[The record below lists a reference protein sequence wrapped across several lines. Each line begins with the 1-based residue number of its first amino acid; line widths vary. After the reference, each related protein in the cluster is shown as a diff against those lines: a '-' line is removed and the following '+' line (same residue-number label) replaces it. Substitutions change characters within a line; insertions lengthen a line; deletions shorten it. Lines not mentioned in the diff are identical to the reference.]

1 MPTEIRLWRVENER
15 PQSIPQQK
23 LDLEGRIENWIR
35 DDIELI
41 NGDFLIIGQQ
51 VPTAYGGFIDLLAI
65 DRVGNLVILELKRD
79 KTPRDVV
86 AQVLDYASWVQ
97 NLGHDE
103 IQSIA
108 NAFLK
113 SETLED
119 AFRNR
124 FQTDLPD
131 VLNERHRMY
140 VVASSLDSA
149 TERIVKY
156 LAESH
161 SVDINV
167 ATFGYFKTSVGEFLG
182 RSLLLDDEQVQV
194 RAETTSKRQ
203 PPRTSEELRE
213 LARERGVLDLYDKA
227 LAALRPLFDG
237 MNRTRTNIALVGYT
251 GENKARNVII
261 GIYPGESSSSN
272 GLAMTLSVDRMS
284 EYFKL
289 SSDKLCSVLDSPAKN
304 TKTYDPNQTFFLD
317 LQHLKDLISLLSEV
331 KQRR

>member
-1 MPTEIRLWRVENER
+1 
-15 PQSIPQQK
+15 
-23 LDLEGRIENWIR
+23 
-35 DDIELI
+35 
-41 NGDFLIIGQQ
+41 
-51 VPTAYGGFIDLLAI
+51 
-65 DRVGNLVILELKRD
+65 
-79 KTPRDVV
+79 
-86 AQVLDYASWVQ
+86 
-97 NLGHDE
+97 
-103 IQSIA
+103 
-108 NAFLK
+108 
-113 SETLED
+113 
-119 AFRNR
+119 
-124 FQTDLPD
+124 
-131 VLNERHRMY
+131 
-140 VVASSLDSA
+140 
-149 TERIVKY
+149 
-156 LAESH
+156 
-161 SVDINV
+161 VDINV

-182 RSLLLDDEQVQV
+182 RSLLLDDEQLQV